1 MTQAAQTETLQPG
14 TRLHHNRYEIEHVL
28 GRGGFGITYRARDHK
43 TGERVAL
50 KELFPDGNATRDSSG
65 QVALVSGSEDDFL
78 RLRVTFEAEADLLA
92 SLRSQ
97 AIVAVIE
104 FFEENQTA
112 YLVMEYLEGETLEE
126 RIARQPLNDT
136 EARDILGTL
145 LEALEEVHNLGVLHR
160 DIKPANIVL
169 STHGPELIDFG
180 TAMKGIGREVKVVD
194 RILTPAYAPLEQY
207 AGESKFGPPTDLYAL
222 AATFYEAVT
231 GVRPPSALERSRGVP
246 LKPIRVIVPQIS
258 KSLAETLESALEL
271 RVDQRPK
278 SARFMLGQVNTD
290 ISDLNVIA
298 SNRIS
303 NSPKIIQVSWQQILA
318 LMLITGAFSFF
329 SWASWKVNYKPE
341 ATGFFLM
348 IACLSLYWLISILVG
363 LVQKSTQF
371 GGNTTSLPENFFQK
385 IPDGTQTKSNTVST
399 SQKPSILFK
408 LGSEDILALIIF
420 FAIAILPLT
429 VVLVSIYDQA
439 DPGVTVSAFVMF
451 GISLVLLVVWFAFRD
466 KP

>member
-1 MTQAAQTETLQPG
+1 MTQAAHTETLQPG
-14 TRLHHNRYEIEHVL
+14 ARLHQNRYEIEHVL

-43 TGERVAL
+43 TGELVAL

-126 RIARQPLNDT
+126 RIARQTLNDT

-222 AATFYEAVT
+222 AATFYEAIT

-246 LKPIRVIVPQIS
+246 LKPIRMITPQIS
-258 KSLAETLESALEL
+258 KSLAETLENALVL
-271 RVDQRPK
+271 RVDQRPQNAAEMMTGIQHQK
-278 SARFMLGQVNTD
+278 QQPKPIVKTGMIYGQGSSVQPEKPIFAYTVLG
-290 ISDLNVIA
+290 
-298 SNRIS
+298 
-303 NSPKIIQVSWQQILA
+303 
-318 LMLITGAFSFF
+318 SFF
-329 SWASWKVNYKPE
+329 LFIFQIISANLLNKGQFSPLAFTIALVFTLVSVYLSFLYFEYGFLVWDHTKLKSRLQTPVAPLKFNSLVN
-341 ATGFFLM
+341 FN
-348 IACLSLYWLISILVG
+348 V
-363 LVQKSTQF
+363 
-371 GGNTTSLPENFFQK
+371 
-385 IPDGTQTKSNTVST
+385 D
-399 SQKPSILFK
+399 
-408 LGSEDILALIIF
+408 DILALIILL
-420 FAIAILPLT
+420 AIMIVPLS
-429 VVLVSIYDQA
+429 VALVSIHDQA
-439 DPGVTVSAFVMF
+439 DPRVTVSAFVMF
-451 GISLVLLVVWFAFRD
+451 GISLVLSITWFAFRD

>member
-14 TRLHHNRYEIEHVL
+14 TRLRHNRYEIEYVL

-65 QVALVSGSEDDFL
+65 RVALVSGSEDDFL

-231 GVRPPSALERSRGVP
+231 GVRPASALERSRGVP
-246 LKPIRVIVPQIS
+246 LKPIRVIAPNIS
-258 KSLAETLESALEL
+258 SLLAETLESALKL

-278 SARFMLGQVNTD
+278 SARFMLNQIRKNSLDVDT
-290 ISDLNVIA
+290 LNW
-298 SNRIS
+298 NP
-303 NSPKIIQVSWQQILA
+303 NPPQSPQVSSLLILA
-318 LMLITGAFSFF
+318 LVIMVFAFSFF
-329 SWASWKVNYKPE
+329 ALASFQMNYMPE
-341 ATGFFLM
+341 ATGFFLV
-348 IACLSLYWLISILVG
+348 IAGLSLVCLLTALTAFDTRSN
-363 LVQKSTQF
+363 QSTGKRKPF
-371 GGNTTSLPENFFQK
+371 LRRMLLKFF
-385 IPDGTQTKSNTVST
+385 DF
-399 SQKPSILFK
+399 L
-408 LGSEDILALIIF
+408 L
-420 FAIAILPLT
+420 AILTALEK
-429 VVLVSIYDQA
+429 I
-439 DPGVTVSAFVMF
+439 F
-451 GISLVLLVVWFAFRD
+451 
-466 KP
+466 